1 MHDLCTA
8 ARASELDRILHFVLE
23 RKRIMARNW
32 IVVGDPTSSGG
43 RVITGSSRTDI
54 DGMSVARVGDKATC
68 PTLHQGEFA
77 IVEGDITTT
86 IDGQPVALHGSAL
99 ACGCRVLS
107 TQQTRVYVI
116 TNGGDGRTLAGN
128 ARPTTELTSAL
139 QPAASPSP
147 RTFDQAIRFVGSRGN
162 PLAELPYTL
171 HLDDG
176 RAFSGTT
183 DAQGGTARISTA
195 RSQAVVRAELRPPTV
210 LAGCCVRMAPGT
222 ADAPEIFD
230 LEGVITTSQDM
241 GVSVVEVSAP
251 GHERSLTFGEIEMAR
266 LVFGD
271 SVDYSRVK
279 VHNHGYWLLFGFQH
293 EKTAV
298 TPNGEMYFPE
308 KIYFDDYSAVD
319 IGYQQLFIHEMTH
332 VWQYQLGYNV
342 KLVRG
347 PRPGMSYDYI
357 LDESKRFHNYNME
370 AQGDM
375 LADYFLVIFRNS
387 QEKMNNRR
395 YHTTAGI
402 SAQLERALSGFL
414 ADRSNE
420 DNLPRTTQ

>member
-1 MHDLCTA
+1 
-8 ARASELDRILHFVLE
+8 
-23 RKRIMARNW
+23 MARNW
-32 IVVGDPTSSGG
+32 IVVGNPTSSGG

-99 ACGCRVLS
+99 ACGCRVLP

-139 QPAASPSP
+139 QRAASPSP

-171 HLDDG
+171 YLDDG
-176 RAFSGTT
+176 RAVSGTT

-195 RSQAVVRAELRPPTV
+195 QSQAVVRAELRPPTV
-210 LAGCCVRMAPGT
+210 LTGCCVRMAPGT
-222 ADAPEIFD
+222 DDAPEIFD
-230 LEGVITTSQDM
+230 LEGVITTPQDL

-293 EKTAV
+293 KDTGV
-298 TPNGEMYFPE
+298 TPNGEMYFP
-308 KIYFDDYSAVD
+308 KDIYLDDFSTD
-319 IGYQQLFIHEMTH
+319 DLRSQQFFIHEMTH
-332 VWQYQLGYNV
+332 VWQYQLGYKV

-347 PRPGMSYDYI
+347 PRPRMSYDYL
-357 LDESKRFHNYNME
+357 LDELRLFHNYNME
-370 AQGDM
+370 AQGDI
-375 LADYFLVIFRNS
+375 LADYFLINFRGS
-387 QEKMNNRR
+387 QARMNNAR
-395 YHTTAGI
+395 YRTASGVA
-402 SAQLERALSGFL
+402 AQLERTLSSFL
-414 ADRSNE
+414 ADPSSRS
-420 DNLPRTTQ
+420 NLPRTTQ

>member
-1 MHDLCTA
+1 
-8 ARASELDRILHFVLE
+8 
-23 RKRIMARNW
+23 MARNW

-68 PTLHQGEFA
+68 PTLHQGEFS

-107 TQQTRVYVI
+107 TQQTRVYVT

-171 HLDDG
+171 YLDDG
-176 RAFSGTT
+176 RAVSGTT

-195 RSQAVVRAELRPPTV
+195 QSQAVVRAELRPPTV
-210 LAGCCVRMAPGT
+210 LTGCCVRMAPGT
-222 ADAPEIFD
+222 DGAPEIFD
-230 LEGVITTSQDM
+230 LEGVITTPQDL

-279 VHNHGYWLLFGFQH
+279 VHNHGYWLFFGFQH
-293 EKTAV
+293 KDTGV
-298 TPNGEMYFPE
+298 TPNGEMYFP
-308 KIYFDDYSAVD
+308 KGIYRDDYSLDTLRLQAF
-319 IGYQQLFIHEMTH
+319 FIHEMTH

-342 KLVRG
+342 KLVRT
-347 PRPGMSYDYI
+347 PRPNMSYDYV
-357 LDESKRFHNYNME
+357 LDKTRLLHDYNME
-370 AQGDM
+370 AQGDI
-375 LADYFLVIFRNS
+375 LADYFLVTFRGSRSSMSNS
-387 QEKMNNRR
+387 R
-395 YHTTAGI
+395 YHATVDIEAYFEHTLSQFHADI
-402 SAQLERALSGFL
+402 SSR
-414 ADRSNE
+414 N
-420 DNLPRTTQ
+420 NLPRTTR

>member
-1 MHDLCTA
+1 MATRA
-8 ARASELDRILHFVLE
+8 AELDRILHFVLE

-68 PTLHQGEFA
+68 PTLHQGEFP

-116 TNGGDGRTLAGN
+116 TNGGGGRTPAGD
-128 ARPTTELTSAL
+128 ARPTELAPAL
-139 QPAASPSP
+139 QPATSPSP
-147 RTFDQAIRFVGSRGN
+147 RTFDQSIRFVSSRGD

-171 HLDDG
+171 YLDDG

-183 DAQGGTARISTA
+183 DAQGGTARVSTA
-195 RSQAVVRAELRPPTV
+195 QSQALARAELRPPTV
-210 LAGCCVRMAPGT
+210 LTGCCVRMAPGT

-230 LEGVITTSQDM
+230 LEGVITTPQDM

-251 GHERSLTFGEIEMAR
+251 SHERSLTFGEIEMAR

-279 VHNHGYWLLFGFQH
+279 VHNHGYWLFFGFQH
-293 EKTAV
+293 KDTGV
-298 TPNGEMYFPE
+298 TPNGEMYFP
-308 KIYFDDYSAVD
+308 KVIYYEDFSAVD
-319 IGYQQLFIHEMTH
+319 VRLQAFFIHEMTH
-332 VWQYQLGYNV
+332 VWQYQLGYDV

-357 LDESKRFHNYNME
+357 LDESKRFHDYNME

-375 LADYFLVIFRNS
+375 LADYFLVIFRSS

-395 YHTTAGI
+395 YRATVGV

-420 DNLPRTTQ
+420 GNLPRTIQ

>member
-8 ARASELDRILHFVLE
+8 ARAAELDRILHFVLE

-77 IVEGDITTT
+77 IVDGDITTT

-99 ACGCRVLS
+99 ACGCCVLS
-107 TQQTRVYVI
+107 TQQTRVYLI
-116 TNGGDGRTLAGN
+116 TNGGGGRTPAGD
-128 ARPTTELTSAL
+128 AGPTELASAL

-147 RTFDQAIRFVGSRGN
+147 RTFDQAIRFVGSRGS

-171 HLDDG
+171 YLDDG
-176 RAFSGTT
+176 RVFSGTT
-183 DAQGGTARISTA
+183 DAQGGTARILTA
-195 RSQAVVRAELRPPTV
+195 QSQAVVRAELRPPTV

-230 LEGVITTSQDM
+230 LEGVITTPQDM
-241 GVSVVEVSAP
+241 GVSIVEVSAP
-251 GHERSLTFGEIEMAR
+251 GHERSLTYGEIEMAR

-293 EKTAV
+293 KDTGV
-298 TPNGEMYFPE
+298 TPNGEMYFP
-308 KIYFDDYSAVD
+308 KDIYYDDFSAIDVRL
-319 IGYQQLFIHEMTH
+319 QAFFIHEMTH
-332 VWQYQLGYNV
+332 VWQYQLGYDV
-342 KLVRG
+342 KLARG
-347 PRPGMSYDYI
+347 PRPRMSYDYV

-375 LADYFLVIFRNS
+375 LADYFLVIFCNS
-387 QEKMNNRR
+387 QEKMNNRHYR
-395 YHTTAGI
+395 ATVGI
-402 SAQLERALSGFL
+402 SAKLERALSGFL
-414 ADRSNE
+414 DDRSDE
-420 DNLPRTTQ
+420 GNLPRTTQ